1 MTRGTVILSVAK
13 DLSAL
18 IRGILR
24 FAQNDLFL
32 RTGLALALVV
42 ACERKSDGT
51 MRLVDRTA
59 PPPVSPAEEPP
70 VAINPVSP
78 VRYPPALLEQ
88 GIEGQ
93 VLLRL
98 YVDSAGRIIPD
109 STRIEESS
117 GYPALDSAA
126 LVGSPDLRFSPALQQ
141 GRPIAA
147 PFIQPV
153 QFRGPRARPKSPTP

>member
-1 MTRGTVILSVAK
+1 MRVPPTATRT
-13 DLSAL
+13 
-18 IRGILR
+18 GILI
-24 FAQNDLFL
+24 
-32 RTGLALALVV
+32 ALTTM
-42 ACERKSDGT
+42 ACERKDDGT
-51 MRLVDRTA
+51 MRLVDRSA
-59 PPPVSPAEEPP
+59 APVSPAEEPP

-78 VRYPPALLEQ
+78 VRYPQALLEQ

-98 YVDSAGRIIPD
+98 YVDSSGRVIPD

-126 LVGSPDLRFSPALQQ
+126 LVGSPELRFSPALHQ

>member
-1 MTRGTVILSVAK
+1 MVNSTRGLVV
-13 DLSAL
+13 
-18 IRGILR
+18 
-24 FAQNDLFL
+24 
-32 RTGLALALVV
+32 LALALV

-51 MRLVDRTA
+51 MRLMDREASVPVTA
-59 PPPVSPAEEPP
+59 AEEPP
-70 VAINPVSP
+70 VAINAVSP

-98 YVDSAGRIIPD
+98 YVDSAGHVVPD
-109 STRIEESS
+109 STRIAESS

-126 LVGSPDLRFSPALQQ
+126 LVASPELRFSPALDQ
-141 GRPIAA
+141 GRPVAA

-153 QFRGPRARPKSPTP
+153 QFRGPRARPKNPTP

>member
-1 MTRGTVILSVAK
+1 
-13 DLSAL
+13 
-18 IRGILR
+18 
-24 FAQNDLFL
+24 
-32 RTGLALALVV
+32 
-42 ACERKSDGT
+42 

-59 PPPVSPAEEPP
+59 PPPVTPAEEPP

-98 YVDSAGRIIPD
+98 YVDSAGRVIPD

-126 LVGSPDLRFSPALQQ
+126 LVGSPELQVLS
-141 GRPIAA
+141 GAA
-147 PFIQPV
+147 PGHVPSPRPSSSRSSSAAPGPV
-153 QFRGPRARPKSPTP
+153 PRVPTP

>member
-1 MTRGTVILSVAK
+1 MVNSTWLLVVP
-13 DLSAL
+13 
-18 IRGILR
+18 
-24 FAQNDLFL
+24 
-32 RTGLALALVV
+32 ALALV

-51 MRLVDRTA
+51 MRLMDRGASVPATA
-59 PPPVSPAEEPP
+59 AEEPP
-70 VAINPVSP
+70 VAINAVSP

-98 YVDSAGRIIPD
+98 YVDSAGQVIPD
-109 STRIEESS
+109 STRIAESS

-126 LVGSPDLRFSPALQQ
+126 LVASPELRFSPALHQ
-141 GRPIAA
+141 GRPVAA

-153 QFRGPRARPKSPTP
+153 QFRGPRARPKNPTP